1 MVPLSKNVGERPS
14 TKNYHPFSLLF
25 VVSKVFEKLV
35 SNMIFDPLEKCDLFS
50 DFQYGL
56 RSSEST
62 ADFLAVA
69 SDRIAR
75 ASSTSGA
82 TPGVARLLAEFAMLV
97 FFTN

>member
-35 SNMIFDPLEKCDLFS
+35 SNMIVDPLDKCDLFS

-56 RSSEST
+56 RSSQST
-62 ADFLAVA
+62 KQIFWQLHL
-69 SDRIAR
+69 IELL
-75 ASSTSGA
+75 G
-82 TPGVARLLAEFAMLV
+82 LLACLELLQL
-97 FFTN
+97 